1 MWKFTQRAFTGGRLD
16 AELMGRQ
23 DLAQYYKGASELMN
37 LVVRRQGHLSKR
49 RGTDFVC
56 DLDGLLGYSIDGATG
71 ERAANA
77 IGECRI
83 FPLVHEREKGFY
95 ILMTAGRAFLC
106 SKDGVRL
113 MDGSWARK
121 IEEYELAEYEGEV
134 EGEGDKRPFYVEVPY
149 SDDEIMDLDF
159 CQSGDTVF
167 LAHKNHPPA
176 KIVFTGG
183 SIAYSFI
190 DFVAQK
196 WARPSILSVTK
207 SNVDGGGGSRNIS
220 YVCTYVK
227 DGIESQPSEP
237 FQMTFTA
244 PWKSGG
250 VVTIKC
256 SKGDNATEPDY
267 YNVYKKEYSE
277 FGLISTIGALKN
289 LTPSPKVTTASGGAV
304 SSVAR
309 GTYSGIADPYRG
321 GSTSGSNAGLPVSS
335 FINTHPTTSLV
346 REKWSMSVGGGIA
359 LLKGYGGVA
368 AAGGV
373 KFDFG
378 DQSGMIIS
386 KFTMSL
392 DAYVCAST
400 WNSGQ
405 EITANILHR
414 QAGVRFRIRVYA
426 SETGSTSQKVAVD
439 QYVSVALCGTAG
451 TEHNHKVGEYYWALD
466 PLKIISSGADFL
478 KVVRESR
485 MLELDFAEKLKSAF
499 SGKTQGF
506 QVNSIVI
513 EPVNDSNAVT
523 GTMYFCGIT
532 FSSSIASS
540 DTLQDEYVTPDLS
553 LTPPAEGNQFKGMGD
568 YPSCVGIYKQRLAF
582 ASTDNDP
589 FMFWLSCVGD
599 LYNFN
604 THASIRED
612 DAISATLA
620 ATEFPKINH
629 IIVNRDLMLLADSGE
644 WKVAPVSGNTLS
656 YKTVSADMQSAIG
669 CAKSLKPISV
679 GDEIVFVKRT
689 GETLLATRYNF
700 TSDGYESMDLSVL
713 SQWIFRNNPIVQMA
727 YRQHPDSTIECVL
740 ADGTMASLVYMKE
753 HEVCAW
759 SRHELGGGWKAR
771 GVATSKAMS
780 RGSTEVM
787 IVVERGGK
795 YELWAMRDDVP
806 VRNSA
811 PAAADHLCMDGVR
824 ELAEHSSAI
833 STGDESSGSA
843 DSAGDEGMVVVQ
855 VGGKRYAGYLYKAQF
870 ATVRPEPQ
878 GGETIQFE
886 VKNAKDA
893 EVRVLD
899 SGDFRVRAYGVPEDM
914 ATKVATGAKMA
925 EDGSAA
931 LATGDFKR
939 VLAGCN
945 NGDGR
950 VVVESETPYPLNILS
965 ISVNYEIQPLS
976 GSAG

>member
-1 MWKFTQRAFTGGRLD
+1 
-16 AELMGRQ
+16 
-23 DLAQYYKGASELMN
+23 
-37 LVVRRQGHLSKR
+37 
-49 RGTDFVC
+49 
-56 DLDGLLGYSIDGATG
+56 
-71 ERAANA
+71 
-77 IGECRI
+77 
-83 FPLVHEREKGFY
+83 
-95 ILMTAGRAFLC
+95 
-106 SKDGVRL
+106 
-113 MDGSWARK
+113 MDW
-121 IEEYELAEYEGEV
+121 L
-134 EGEGDKRPFYVEVPY
+134 
-149 SDDEIMDLDF
+149 
-159 CQSGDTVF
+159 
-167 LAHKNHPPA
+167 N
-176 KIVFTGG
+176 
-183 SIAYSFI
+183 
-190 DFVAQK
+190 
-196 WARPSILSVTK
+196 
-207 SNVDGGGGSRNIS
+207 
-220 YVCTYVK
+220 
-227 DGIESQPSEP
+227 
-237 FQMTFTA
+237 
-244 PWKSGG
+244 
-250 VVTIKC
+250 
-256 SKGDNATEPDY
+256 
-267 YNVYKKEYSE
+267 
-277 FGLISTIGALKN
+277 
-289 LTPSPKVTTASGGAV
+289 
-304 SSVAR
+304 
-309 GTYSGIADPYRG
+309 
-321 GSTSGSNAGLPVSS
+321 
-335 FINTHPTTSLV
+335 
-346 REKWSMSVGGGIA
+346 
-359 LLKGYGGVA
+359 GYGARRAV
-368 AAGGV
+368 
-373 KFDFG
+373 FDFG
-378 DQSGMIIS
+378 DLLEG
-386 KFTMSL
+386 
-392 DAYVCAST
+392 A
-400 WNSGQ
+400 
-405 EITANILHR
+405 
-414 QAGVRFRIRVYA
+414 YA
-426 SETGSTSQKVAVD
+426 SDPNFYVESIKVEAFTDAEMVNVAPLYFNGIRFHSVFSTAKTYVD
-439 QYVSVALCGTAG
+439 
-451 TEHNHKVGEYYWALD
+451 D
-466 PLKIISSGADFL
+466 
-478 KVVRESR
+478 
-485 MLELDFAEKLKSAF
+485 
-499 SGKTQGF
+499 
-506 QVNSIVI
+506 
-513 EPVNDSNAVT
+513 
-523 GTMYFCGIT
+523 
-532 FSSSIASS
+532 
-540 DTLQDEYVTPDLS
+540 YVTPNLS
-553 LTPPAEGNQFKGMGD
+553 ISPYVSDAHFAKSGD
-568 YPSCVGIYKQRLAF
+568 YPACVGIYKQRLAF

-589 FMFWLSCVGD
+589 FKFWLSCVGD

-620 ATEFPKINH
+620 ATEFPQINH

-644 WKVAPVSGNTLS
+644 WRVAPVSGNTLS

-669 CAKSLKPISV
+669 CAKGLKPIPV

-787 IVVERGGK
+787 IVVERDGRC
-795 YELWAMRDDVP
+795 ELWAMRDDVP

-824 ELAEHSSAI
+824 ELAEHS
-833 STGDESSGSA
+833 SA

-899 SGDFRVRAYGVPEDM
+899 SGDFRVRAYGVPENM
-914 ATKVATGAKMA
+914 ATKVSTGAKMA
-925 EDGSAA
+925 DDGSAA

>member
-56 DLDGLLGYSIDGATG
+56 DLEGLLGYSIDAETG
-71 ERAANA
+71 ERVANA
-77 IGECRI
+77 IGKCRI
-83 FPLVHEREKGFY
+83 FPLVHERERGFY

-106 SKDGVRL
+106 SRDGVRL

-121 IEEYELAEYEGEV
+121 IEE
-134 EGEGDKRPFYVEVPY
+134 KSPFSVDVPY
-149 SDDEIMDLDF
+149 ADSELEDIDF

-167 LAHKNHPPA
+167 LAHRGHPPA
-176 KIVFTGG
+176 KIV
-183 SIAYSFI
+183 Y
-190 DFVAQK
+190 D
-196 WARPSILSVTK
+196 
-207 SNVDGGGGSRNIS
+207 GSRITYLRLDFSYSTWKRPAIVSVEKTGVDSGVSGAGTRTVS

-227 DGIESQPSEP
+227 NGIESMPSEP
-237 FQMTFTA
+237 FEVSYQT

-250 VVTIKC
+250 VMTITC
-256 SKGDNATEPDY
+256 SRGDNATEPDY
-267 YNVYKKEYSE
+267 YNIYKKDFTEY
-277 FGLISTIGALKN
+277 GLIFTVGAPQEVSPDVSAEAVSGTMSSQVKATLTYTQVNVSKPKTITRTRAGWGVERFLNVIYTN
-289 LTPSPKVTTASGGAV
+289 LDSGEAMLYENDGFGMVACLPLIGGMQSPGGVRFNLGGKSGGIV
-304 SSVAR
+304 TR
-309 GTYSGIADPYRG
+309 MELQLDNYSGYTI
-321 GSTSGSNAGLPVSS
+321 S
-335 FINTHPTTSLV
+335 
-346 REKWSMSVGGGIA
+346 
-359 LLKGYGGVA
+359 KGYGDYQKPQYIRHHVFGRRFNVKVTAVQNSDPDATTQPTAKTITKTLSVAMPSGVSSTA
-368 AAGGV
+368 HSGQYDTDSGMIVQNWQRNQVSWDKVYAFKDIAQKRILDVSFETELVNAFKSESWSNGGKQGYHVQSIEVTAIDDSGNAVSGSFLFCGV
-373 KFDFG
+373 KF
-378 DQSGMIIS
+378 SS
-386 KFTMSL
+386 TM
-392 DAYVCAST
+392 
-400 WNSGQ
+400 
-405 EITANILHR
+405 
-414 QAGVRFRIRVYA
+414 
-426 SETGSTSQKVAVD
+426 
-439 QYVSVALCGTAG
+439 
-451 TEHNHKVGEYYWALD
+451 
-466 PLKIISSGADFL
+466 
-478 KVVRESR
+478 
-485 MLELDFAEKLKSAF
+485 
-499 SGKTQGF
+499 
-506 QVNSIVI
+506 
-513 EPVNDSNAVT
+513 
-523 GTMYFCGIT
+523 
-532 FSSSIASS
+532 ASS
-540 DTLQDEYVTPDLS
+540 KIVKDEYITPDLS
-553 LTPPAEGNQFKGMGD
+553 LTPPQAEVHFGRAGD
-568 YPSCVGIYKQRLAF
+568 FPSCVGIYKQRLAF

-589 FMFWLSCVGD
+589 FKFWLSCVGD

-644 WKVAPVSGNTLS
+644 WKVAPISGNTLS

-669 CAKSLKPISV
+669 SSKSLKPMNV
-679 GDEIVFVKRT
+679 GDEVLFVKRT

-787 IVVERGGK
+787 IVVERDGRC
-795 YELWAMRDDVP
+795 ELWAMRDDVP
-806 VRNSA
+806 VRTSA
-811 PAAADHLCMDGVR
+811 PAAADHLCMDGMR
-824 ELAEHSSAI
+824 ELGEGEAE
-833 STGDESSGSA
+833 GDRMEVIQA
-843 DSAGDEGMVVVQ
+843 
-855 VGGKRYAGYLYKAQF
+855 GGKRYAGYLYKAEF

-886 VKNAKDA
+886 VKNAKDT
-893 EVRVLD
+893 EVRILD
-899 SGDFRVRAYGVPEDM
+899 SGDFRVRAYGVPENM

-950 VVVESETPYPLNILS
+950 VVVESETPFPLNILS

>member
-1 MWKFTQRAFTGGRLD
+1 MFD
-16 AELMGRQ
+16 
-23 DLAQYYKGASELMN
+23 
-37 LVVRRQGHLSKR
+37 
-49 RGTDFVC
+49 GTSVS
-56 DLDGLLGYSIDGATG
+56 YST
-71 ERAANA
+71 
-77 IGECRI
+77 
-83 FPLVHEREKGFY
+83 
-95 ILMTAGRAFLC
+95 
-106 SKDGVRL
+106 
-113 MDGSWARK
+113 
-121 IEEYELAEYEGEV
+121 
-134 EGEGDKRPFYVEVPY
+134 
-149 SDDEIMDLDF
+149 LDF
-159 CQSGDTVF
+159 AS
-167 LAHKNHPPA
+167 
-176 KIVFTGG
+176 
-183 SIAYSFI
+183 
-190 DFVAQK
+190 QK
-196 WARPSILSVTK
+196 WARPQITK
-207 SNVDGGGGSRNIS
+207 VEPKGFKGTGSSRNID

-227 DGIESQPSEP
+227 NGIESIPSEP
-237 FQMTFTA
+237 FSATYA
-244 PWKSGG
+244 LPWNQEALMEI
-250 VVTIKC
+250 TC
-256 SKGDNATEPDY
+256 AKGNNETEPDY
-267 YNVYKKEYSE
+267 YNIYKKVSSDYGMIATVGTPTVVNIKPVSYVGTVLHTNTWRGPTGNTGSKIRGLSEYYSFHDKLFNGRLGSTNVPYVDIIGGASASALTIDFGDNSSTKISTFELQLDAFTCSITGGRAGRGYITYKITYNRHGNATFLKATATFTTAQNTTIAIEKTVKVAQTEYS
-277 FGLISTIGALKN
+277 
-289 LTPSPKVTTASGGAV
+289 PVTLEAGDA
-304 SSVAR
+304 
-309 GTYSGIADPYRG
+309 RG
-321 GSTSGSNAGLPVSS
+321 GSYVNNPQIEHLNRSA
-335 FINTHPTTSLV
+335 I
-346 REKWSMSVGGGIA
+346 
-359 LLKGYGGVA
+359 
-368 AAGGV
+368 
-373 KFDFG
+373 FDFSEDIKNNSTLSS
-378 DQSGMIIS
+378 DQTWQIKSIVVTFYDNETDKNIVTGYFHGM
-386 KFTMSL
+386 KLT
-392 DAYVCAST
+392 
-400 WNSGQ
+400 NSFSNK
-405 EITANILHR
+405 NIL
-414 QAGVRFRIRVYA
+414 
-426 SETGSTSQKVAVD
+426 
-439 QYVSVALCGTAG
+439 
-451 TEHNHKVGEYYWALD
+451 
-466 PLKIISSGADFL
+466 
-478 KVVRESR
+478 
-485 MLELDFAEKLKSAF
+485 
-499 SGKTQGF
+499 
-506 QVNSIVI
+506 
-513 EPVNDSNAVT
+513 
-523 GTMYFCGIT
+523 
-532 FSSSIASS
+532 
-540 DTLQDEYVTPDLS
+540 QDDYITPDLS
-553 LTPPAEGNQFKGMGD
+553 LTPPQDGGHFDKTGD

-582 ASTDNDP
+582 ASTENDP

-644 WKVAPVSGNTLS
+644 WTVAPVSGNTLS
-656 YKTVSADMQSAIG
+656 YKTLSADMQSAIG

-771 GVATSKAMS
+771 DVATSKAMS

-787 IVVERGGK
+787 IVVERDGRC
-795 YELWAMRDDVP
+795 ELWAMRDDVP
-806 VRNSA
+806 VRTSA

-843 DSAGDEGMVVVQ
+843 DSAGDERMVVVQ

-899 SGDFRVRAYGVPEDM
+899 SGDFRVRAYGVPEKM
-914 ATKVATGAKMA
+914 ATKVSTGAKMA

-950 VVVESETPYPLNILS
+950 VVVESETPLPLNILS